1 MDRQQRQEA
10 IQRSYKQWVNG
21 VEFVTDTAA
30 SDADEEKLY
39 QSLIERNLM
48 PVQETK

>member
-10 IQRSYKQWVNG
+10 IQRSYKEWVNG
-21 VEFVTDTAA
+21 VEFVTETSA

-39 QSLIERNLM
+39 NTLIKKNLIL
-48 PVQETK
+48 VQGTK